1 MDKLEV
7 LVLAPQTF
15 EVELLETV
23 AAVHKLQ
30 ELHVKPFD
38 FLTYF

>member
-7 LVLAPQTF
+7 FVLAPQTF
-15 EVELLETV
+15 DVELLETV
-23 AAVHKLQ
+23 AVVHKIQ

-38 FLTYF
+38 FLTFF